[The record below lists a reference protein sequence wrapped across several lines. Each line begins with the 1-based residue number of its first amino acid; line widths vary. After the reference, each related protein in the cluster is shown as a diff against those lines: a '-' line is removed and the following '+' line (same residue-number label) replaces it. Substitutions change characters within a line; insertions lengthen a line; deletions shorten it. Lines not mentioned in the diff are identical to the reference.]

1 MAEFVNPHN
10 QMNADRKYTT
20 SELIRALRKD
30 LSAEEEA
37 ASLYAAHAEM
47 TDDKSIKKI
56 LLDIADEERVH
67 VGEFQALIN
76 KLAKDEEKLLAK
88 GMKEAEK
95 LLSPDEIA
103 DEMEGEEKPTEE
115 IRRIAHFI

>member
-10 QMNADRKYTT
+10 QMDADRKYTT

-37 ASLYAAHAEM
+37 TSLYTAHAEM
-47 TDDKSIKKI
+47 TNDKSIKQA

-67 VGEFQALIN
+67 VGELQALIN
-76 KLAKDEEKLLAK
+76 KLAKDEKKLLDK
-88 GMKEAEK
+88 GMKEVEK
-95 LLSPDEIA
+95 LSPNKIA
-103 DEMEGEEKPTEE
+103 DEMESEGESTEE
-115 IRRIAHFI
+115 IRRIANLI